1 MACNQASLITL
12 VLHGLLR
19 AKAPLNNPEFKY
31 NLYKEVHLKKPSKMT
46 GFMRIAA
53 DVFSVCR

>member
-19 AKAPLNNPEFKY
+19 AKTPLNNPDFKY
-31 NLYKEVHLKKPSKMT
+31 NLSEEVHLKKIPA
-46 GFMRIAA
+46 R
-53 DVFSVCR
+53 

>member
-19 AKAPLNNPEFKY
+19 PKTPLNNPDFKY
-31 NLYKEVHLKKPSKMT
+31 NLYKEVHEKKSK
-46 GFMRIAA
+46 
-53 DVFSVCR
+53 